1 MNAEIKND
9 KLHTINIYSTGILI
23 IFFAFSLFTASS
35 YASNDDKKW
44 VIVIDPGHGGKDP
57 GSIGS
62 FTKEKNI
69 NLAIALKTG
78 KYLEENI
85 KNVKVI
91 YTRNDDSTVDLLE
104 RPKIA
109 NRNKADLFISIHS
122 NWWKLKTVSGAETF
136 IMGSTKDDEN
146 LEVAMKENSVMLLE
160 DDYTTKYQGFDPKST
175 ESFIMFSLMQNV
187 FQKQSTSLANKIQT
201 QFTRNVSREDRG
213 VKQAGFWVLFNTT
226 MPAVLVET
234 GFISNPAEEKFL
246 SSEEGQNYMASAI
259 FRACREYID
268 EINKKSVILT
278 DLRTDVKDTAA
289 TSVSTQDVAQAVETR
304 SEDIGFMVQVTSSV
318 LKTEIKP
325 SNFKGLSDISEIR
338 NQGRY
343 KYTSGGVFSEYEDAV
358 KHRKEIKHKY
368 PDAFIIAKKGNDLV
382 PLQQALNEKKKNKIA
397 AK

>member
-213 VKQAGFWVLFNTT
+213 VKQA
-226 MPAVLVET
+226 
-234 GFISNPAEEKFL
+234 
-246 SSEEGQNYMASAI
+246 
-259 FRACREYID
+259 
-268 EINKKSVILT
+268 
-278 DLRTDVKDTAA
+278 
-289 TSVSTQDVAQAVETR
+289 
-304 SEDIGFMVQVTSSV
+304 
-318 LKTEIKP
+318 
-325 SNFKGLSDISEIR
+325 
-338 NQGRY
+338 
-343 KYTSGGVFSEYEDAV
+343 
-358 KHRKEIKHKY
+358 
-368 PDAFIIAKKGNDLV
+368 
-382 PLQQALNEKKKNKIA
+382 
-397 AK
+397 